1 MRAIYK
7 IAKSELGTLFYSP
20 IAWLILVIFVFQIFS
35 CFANLLE
42 YSVNMKT
49 LDQVQG
55 YQSYMLFVIGG
66 FAPYMTIQST
76 LYLYIPL
83 LTMGLMSR
91 EYSSGSIKL
100 LFSSPISSLQ
110 IILGKYLSMLI
121 YGLIMM
127 GSVLVLVIVGYFSI
141 KDFDLSLVLSGW
153 LGLYLLMATY
163 AAIGL
168 FMSTLTS
175 YQIVA
180 ALGTLTLISFLNFIG
195 SLWQHIEGV
204 REVMYWFSLKGRA
217 DEPIRGLICSEDIL
231 YFILVSGM
239 FLGFSVLKL
248 QLARQSCSMSVK
260 VGKYVG
266 LVACVAL
273 VGYISTIPQLKCFYD
288 ATANKDRTITPN
300 SQEILKQVDGGLTI
314 TSYVNLLDKFGYL
327 GMPSNWFNTRNIFET
342 FTRFKPETKLKSYY
356 YYDNAAGANA
366 SREEMDKAIER
377 LVLTSDINSKSILTP
392 EQMRE
397 KIDLSA
403 EEYRYVFLLERE
415 NGQKAFLRMY
425 DDQGKYPSEAEISAV
440 LKTMI
445 SKSPRIAF
453 LGGHGERSIHDR
465 SGVNYTSFTTVLDSR
480 GALINQGYTPCTL
493 TLSAGGD
500 IPADIDVLVIADL
513 RKALTDDELIQV
525 KRYIER
531 GGNLVVLGEPRR
543 PEYIAPVLEQLGLAF
558 VPGVLVQPHEGYA
571 ADYLWVTFTP
581 EGAELEPIFARMVEL
596 NNVLTMPS
604 ATAIYETEN
613 VGFEA
618 IPVFTTGTM
627 KCWNELETKNFSLE
641 DPTLNETIGEKENA
655 YVTGYALR
663 RDVKGK
669 EQRVFVL
676 GDADCISNAELGV
689 DREFRRSNYA
699 LIDGMFRWLV
709 YDEYPIDISRP
720 AAKDNDVYLTP
731 AGYAWVKIFLRWVCP
746 AILVLLGCL
755 IWFSRRIGI

>member
-248 QLARQSCSMSVK
+248 QFARQSCSMSVK

-273 VGYISTIPQLKCFYD
+273 FGYISTIPQLKCFYD

-493 TLSAGGD
+493 TLSTGGD

-627 KCWNELETKNFSLE
+627 KCWNEL
-641 DPTLNETIGEKENA
+641 
-655 YVTGYALR
+655 
-663 RDVKGK
+663 
-669 EQRVFVL
+669 
-676 GDADCISNAELGV
+676 
-689 DREFRRSNYA
+689 
-699 LIDGMFRWLV
+699 
-709 YDEYPIDISRP
+709 
-720 AAKDNDVYLTP
+720 
-731 AGYAWVKIFLRWVCP
+731 
-746 AILVLLGCL
+746 
-755 IWFSRRIGI
+755 

>member
-110 IILGKYLSMLI
+110 IILGKYLSMVI

-248 QLARQSCSMSVK
+248 QFARQSCSMSVK

-273 VGYISTIPQLKCFYD
+273 FGYISTIPQLKCFYD

-641 DPTLNETIGEKENA
+641 DPTLNEAIGEKENA

-755 IWFSRRIGI
+755 IWFSRRMK

>member
-248 QLARQSCSMSVK
+248 QFARQSCSMSVK

-273 VGYISTIPQLKCFYD
+273 FGYISTIPQLKCFYD

-596 NNVLTMPS
+596 NNVLTMS
-604 ATAIYETEN
+604 SSTAIYETEN

-755 IWFSRRIGI
+755 IWFSRRMK

>member
-1 MRAIYK
+1 
-7 IAKSELGTLFYSP
+7 
-20 IAWLILVIFVFQIFS
+20 
-35 CFANLLE
+35 
-42 YSVNMKT
+42 
-49 LDQVQG
+49 
-55 YQSYMLFVIGG
+55 
-66 FAPYMTIQST
+66 
-76 LYLYIPL
+76 
-83 LTMGLMSR
+83 
-91 EYSSGSIKL
+91 
-100 LFSSPISSLQ
+100 
-110 IILGKYLSMLI
+110 
-121 YGLIMM
+121 MM

-248 QLARQSCSMSVK
+248 QFARQSCSMSVK

-273 VGYISTIPQLKCFYD
+273 FGYISTIPQLKCFYD

-342 FTRFKPETKLKSYY
+342 FTRFKPETELKSYY

-493 TLSAGGD
+493 TLSTGGD
-500 IPADIDVLVIADL
+500 IPADVDVLVIADL

-641 DPTLNETIGEKENA
+641 DPTLNEAIGEKEND

-746 AILVLLGCL
+746 AILVLLGCV
-755 IWFSRRIGI
+755 IWFSRRMK

>member
-1 MRAIYK
+1 
-7 IAKSELGTLFYSP
+7 
-20 IAWLILVIFVFQIFS
+20 
-35 CFANLLE
+35 
-42 YSVNMKT
+42 MKT

-248 QLARQSCSMSVK
+248 QFARQSCSMSVK

-273 VGYISTIPQLKCFYD
+273 FGYISTIPQLKCFYD

-641 DPTLNETIGEKENA
+641 DPTLNEAIGEKENA

-755 IWFSRRIGI
+755 IWFSRRMK

>member
-20 IAWLILVIFVFQIFS
+20 IAWLILVIFVFQVFGS
-35 CFANLLE
+35 FVNLLE
-42 YSVNMKT
+42 YSVNAKT

-66 FAPYMTIQST
+66 FAPYTTIQTT

-100 LFSSPISSLQ
+100 LFSSPISSFQ

-121 YGLIMM
+121 YGFIMM
-127 GSVLVLVIVGYFSI
+127 GSVLILVIVAYFSI

-180 ALGTLTLISFLNFIG
+180 ALGTLTLISFLNFVG

-204 REVMYWFSLKGRA
+204 REIMYWFSIKGRA
-217 DEPIRGLICSEDIL
+217 DESIRGLICSEDIL
-231 YFILVSGM
+231 YFILVSAM
-239 FLGFSVLKL
+239 FIGFSVLKL
-248 QLARQSCSMSVK
+248 QFARQSCSMGVK

-266 LVACVAL
+266 LVVCIAFL
-273 VGYISTIPQLKCFYD
+273 GYVSTIPQLKCFYD
-288 ATANKDRTITPN
+288 ATANKDRTLTPN
-300 SQEILKQVDGGLTI
+300 SQEILKQVDGGLSI
-314 TSYVNLLDKFGYL
+314 TSYVNLLDQLGYL
-327 GMPSNWFNTRNIFET
+327 GMPTNWYNNRRIFET
-342 FTRFKPETKLKSYY
+342 FIRFKPEIKLKSYY

-377 LVLTSDINSKSILTP
+377 LVLTSDINPKSILTP

-403 EEYRYVFLLERE
+403 QEYRYVFLIERE
-415 NGQKAFLRMY
+415 NGQKVFLRMFN
-425 DDQGKYPSEAEISAV
+425 DQGKYPSEAEISAA
-440 LKTMI
+440 LKTMV
-445 SKSPRIAF
+445 SKSPYVAF
-453 LGGHGERSIHDR
+453 LGGHGERSIHDK
-465 SGVNYTSFTTVLDSR
+465 SGINYTSFTTILDSR
-480 GALINQGYTPCTL
+480 GALVNQGYTPYTL

-500 IPADIDVLVIADL
+500 IPADVDVLVIADL

-531 GGNLVVLGEPRR
+531 GGNLIVIGEPRR
-543 PEYIAPVLEQLGLAF
+543 QEYTAPVLEQLGLAF
-558 VPGVLVQPHEGYA
+558 VPGVLVQPREGYD
-571 ADYLWVTFTP
+571 ADYLWATFTP
-581 EGAELEPIFARMVEL
+581 EGAKLEPIFTRMVEL
-596 NNVLTMPS
+596 CNVLTMPS
-604 ATAIYETEN
+604 AAAICETEN
-613 VGFEA
+613 VGFEV
-618 IPVFTTGTM
+618 IPVFTTGATR
-627 KCWNELETKNFSLE
+627 CWNELETKNFSLE
-641 DPTLNETIGEKENA
+641 EPTLNEAIGEKEKT
-655 YVTGYALR
+655 YTTGYALR

-669 EQRVFVL
+669 EQRIFVL
-676 GDADCISNAELGV
+676 GDADCISNAELGANR
-689 DREFRRSNYA
+689 DIRTSNYA
-699 LIDGMFRWLV
+699 LIDGMFKWLV
-709 YDEYPIDISRP
+709 NDEYPINVSRP

-731 AGYAWVKIFLRWVCP
+731 AGFAWVKIFLRWICP
-746 AILVLLGCL
+746 ALIVVCGCL
-755 IWFSRRIGI
+755 IWVMRRMK

>member
-248 QLARQSCSMSVK
+248 QFARQSCSMSVK

-273 VGYISTIPQLKCFYD
+273 FGYISTIPQLKCFYD

-531 GGNLVVLGEPRR
+531 GGNLVVLGEPSR

-755 IWFSRRIGI
+755 IWFSRRMK

>member
-248 QLARQSCSMSVK
+248 RFARQSCSMSVK

-273 VGYISTIPQLKCFYD
+273 FGYISTIPQLKCFYD

-403 EEYRYVFLLERE
+403 EEYRYVFFLERE

-493 TLSAGGD
+493 TLSTGGD

-641 DPTLNETIGEKENA
+641 DPTLNEAIGEKENA

-755 IWFSRRIGI
+755 IWFSRRMK

>member
-248 QLARQSCSMSVK
+248 QFARQSCSMSVK

-273 VGYISTIPQLKCFYD
+273 FGYISTIPQLKCFYD

-403 EEYRYVFLLERE
+403 EEYRYVFFLERE

-493 TLSAGGD
+493 TLSTGGD

-641 DPTLNETIGEKENA
+641 DPTLNEAIGEKENA

-755 IWFSRRIGI
+755 IWFSRRMK

>member
-1 MRAIYK
+1 
-7 IAKSELGTLFYSP
+7 
-20 IAWLILVIFVFQIFS
+20 
-35 CFANLLE
+35 
-42 YSVNMKT
+42 
-49 LDQVQG
+49 
-55 YQSYMLFVIGG
+55 
-66 FAPYMTIQST
+66 
-76 LYLYIPL
+76 
-83 LTMGLMSR
+83 
-91 EYSSGSIKL
+91 
-100 LFSSPISSLQ
+100 
-110 IILGKYLSMLI
+110 
-121 YGLIMM
+121 
-127 GSVLVLVIVGYFSI
+127 
-141 KDFDLSLVLSGW
+141 
-153 LGLYLLMATY
+153 
-163 AAIGL
+163 
-168 FMSTLTS
+168 MSTLTS

-248 QLARQSCSMSVK
+248 QFARQSCSMSVK

-273 VGYISTIPQLKCFYD
+273 FGYISTIPQLKCFYD

-755 IWFSRRIGI
+755 IWFSRRMK

>member
-127 GSVLVLVIVGYFSI
+127 GSVLVLVIIGYFSI

-248 QLARQSCSMSVK
+248 QFARQSCSMSVK

-273 VGYISTIPQLKCFYD
+273 FGYISTIPQLKCFYD

-493 TLSAGGD
+493 TLSTGGD
-500 IPADIDVLVIADL
+500 IPADVDVLVIADL

-531 GGNLVVLGEPRR
+531 GGNLVVLGEPHRQ
-543 PEYIAPVLEQLGLAF
+543 EYIAPVLEQLGLAF

-604 ATAIYETEN
+604 AAAIYETEN

-641 DPTLNETIGEKENA
+641 DPTLNEAIGEKENA

-676 GDADCISNAELGV
+676 GDADCISNAELGI

-699 LIDGMFRWLV
+699 LIDGMFQWLV
-709 YDEYPIDISRP
+709 YDEYPIDVSRP

-731 AGYAWVKIFLRWVCP
+731 VGYAWVKIFLRWVCP
-746 AILVLLGCL
+746 AILVLLGCV
-755 IWFSRRIGI
+755 IWFSRRMK

>member
-248 QLARQSCSMSVK
+248 QFARQSCSMSVK

-273 VGYISTIPQLKCFYD
+273 FGYISTIPQLKCFYD

-493 TLSAGGD
+493 TLSTGGD
-500 IPADIDVLVIADL
+500 IPADVDVLVIADL

-543 PEYIAPVLEQLGLAF
+543 QEYIAPVLEQLGLAF

-604 ATAIYETEN
+604 AAAIYETEN

-641 DPTLNETIGEKENA
+641 DPTLNEAIGEKENA

-746 AILVLLGCL
+746 AILVLLGCV
-755 IWFSRRIGI
+755 IWFSRRMK

>member
-42 YSVNMKT
+42 YSVNMRT

-248 QLARQSCSMSVK
+248 QFARQSCSMSVK

-273 VGYISTIPQLKCFYD
+273 FGYISTIPQLKCFYD

-342 FTRFKPETKLKSYY
+342 FTRFKPETELKSYY

-493 TLSAGGD
+493 TLSTGGD
-500 IPADIDVLVIADL
+500 IPADVDVLVIADL

-531 GGNLVVLGEPRR
+531 GGNLVGRGELRR

-558 VPGVLVQPHEGYA
+558 VPVVLVQPHEGYA

-627 KCWNELETKNFSLE
+627 KCWNDLETKNFSLE
-641 DPTLNETIGEKENA
+641 DPTLNEAIGEKENA

-746 AILVLLGCL
+746 AILVLLGCV
-755 IWFSRRIGI
+755 IWFSRRMK

>member
-248 QLARQSCSMSVK
+248 QFARQSCSMSVK

-273 VGYISTIPQLKCFYD
+273 FGYISTIPQLKCFYD

-493 TLSAGGD
+493 TLSTGGD
-500 IPADIDVLVIADL
+500 IPADVDVLVIADL

-755 IWFSRRIGI
+755 IWFSRRMK

>member
-248 QLARQSCSMSVK
+248 QFARQSCSMSVK

-273 VGYISTIPQLKCFYD
+273 FGYISTIPQLKCFYD

-314 TSYVNLLDKFGYL
+314 TSYFNLLDKFGYL

-641 DPTLNETIGEKENA
+641 DPTLNEAIGEKENA

-755 IWFSRRIGI
+755 IWFSRRMK

>member
-248 QLARQSCSMSVK
+248 QFARQSCSMSVK

-273 VGYISTIPQLKCFYD
+273 FGYISTIPQLKCFYD

-493 TLSAGGD
+493 TLSTGGD

-641 DPTLNETIGEKENA
+641 DPTLNEAIGEKENA

-731 AGYAWVKIFLRWVCP
+731 AGCAWVKIFLRWVCP

-755 IWFSRRIGI
+755 IWFSRRMK

>member
-1 MRAIYK
+1 MRVIYK

-20 IAWLILVIFVFQIFS
+20 IAWLILVIFVFQVFGS
-35 CFANLLE
+35 FANLLE
-42 YSVNMKT
+42 YTVNAKT
-49 LDQVQG
+49 LGQIQG
-55 YQSYMLFVIGG
+55 YQSYMLFVVGG
-66 FAPYMTIQST
+66 FAPYTMIQST

-121 YGLIMM
+121 YGFVMM
-127 GSVLVLVIVGYFSI
+127 GSVFILVLVSYFSI

-195 SLWQHIEGV
+195 SLWQHVEGV
-204 REVMYWFSLKGRA
+204 REIMYWFSLKGRA
-217 DEPIRGLICSEDIL
+217 DESIRGLICSEDIL

-239 FLGFSVLKL
+239 FIGFSVLKL
-248 QLARQSCSMSVK
+248 QFARQNCSTSVK

-266 LVACVAL
+266 LVVCVAL
-273 VGYISTIPQLKCFYD
+273 LGYISMIPQLKVFYD

-327 GMPSNWFNTRNIFET
+327 GMPGNWYNIRQVFET
-342 FTRFKPETKLKSYY
+342 FVRFKPEIKIKSYY
-356 YYDNAAGANA
+356 YYDNVAGANM
-366 SREEMDKAIER
+366 SREEMDKAIDR
-377 LVLTSDINSKSILTP
+377 LVLTSDINPKSILTP

-415 NGQKAFLRMY
+415 NGQKAFLRMF
-425 DDQGKYPSEAEISAV
+425 DDQGRYPSEAEISAV
-440 LKTMI
+440 LKTMVAT
-445 SKSPRIAF
+445 SPRIAF
-453 LGGHGERSIHDR
+453 LEGHGERNIHDK
-465 SGVNYTSFTTVLDSR
+465 SGVNYTSFTTILDSR
-480 GALINQGYTPCTL
+480 EALVNQGGTPYSLTL
-493 TLSAGGD
+493 TAGGD
-500 IPADIDVLVIADL
+500 IPVDVDVLVLADL
-513 RKALTDDELIQV
+513 REALTDDELIQI
-525 KRYIER
+525 KRYIDC
-531 GGNLVVLGEPRR
+531 GGNLVVIGEPRR
-543 PEYIAPVLEQLGLAF
+543 QEYMAPVLAELGLAF
-558 VPGVLVQPHEGYA
+558 VPGVLVQPREGYA
-571 ADYLWVTFTP
+571 ADYLLTTFTS
-581 EGAELEPIFARMVEL
+581 EGARLEPIFTRMAEL
-596 NNVLTMPS
+596 GNVLTMPS
-604 ATAIYETEN
+604 AAAIRKIEN
-613 VGFEA
+613 KGFEV
-618 IPVFTTGTM
+618 IPVFTTEASG
-627 KCWNELETKNFSLE
+627 CWNELETKNFSLE
-641 DPTLNETIGEKENA
+641 EPLLNETLGEEEKA

-669 EQRVFVL
+669 QQRIFVL
-676 GDADCISNAELGV
+676 GDADCISNDELGA

-699 LIDGMFRWLV
+699 LAEGIFRWLV
-709 YDEYPIDISRP
+709 YDEYPIDVSRP
-720 AAKDNDVYLTP
+720 GANDNDVYLTP
-731 AGYAWVKIFLRWVCP
+731 AGFAWLKIFLCWICP
-746 AILVLLGCL
+746 VLIVACGCL
-755 IWFSRRIGI
+755 IWVMRRMK

>member
-248 QLARQSCSMSVK
+248 QFARQSCSMSVK

-273 VGYISTIPQLKCFYD
+273 FGYISTIPQLKCFYD

-641 DPTLNETIGEKENA
+641 DPTLNEAIGEKENA

-709 YDEYPIDISRP
+709 YDEYPIDISSS
-720 AAKDNDVYLTP
+720 
-731 AGYAWVKIFLRWVCP
+731 G
-746 AILVLLGCL
+746 
-755 IWFSRRIGI
+755 S

>member
-42 YSVNMKT
+42 YSVNMRT

-248 QLARQSCSMSVK
+248 QFARQSCSMSVK

-273 VGYISTIPQLKCFYD
+273 FGYISTIPQLKCFYD

-342 FTRFKPETKLKSYY
+342 FTRFKPETELKSYY

-493 TLSAGGD
+493 TLSTGGD
-500 IPADIDVLVIADL
+500 IPADVDVLVIADL

-641 DPTLNETIGEKENA
+641 DPTLNEAIGEKENA

-746 AILVLLGCL
+746 AILVLLGCV
-755 IWFSRRIGI
+755 IWFSRRMK

>member
-1 MRAIYK
+1 MIAIYK

-248 QLARQSCSMSVK
+248 QFARQSCSMSVK

-273 VGYISTIPQLKCFYD
+273 FGYISTIPQLKCFYD

-356 YYDNAAGANA
+356 NYDNAAGANA

-558 VPGVLVQPHEGYA
+558 VPGVLVQPHEEYA

-641 DPTLNETIGEKENA
+641 DPTLNEAIGEKENA

-755 IWFSRRIGI
+755 IWFSRRMK

>member
-1 MRAIYK
+1 
-7 IAKSELGTLFYSP
+7 
-20 IAWLILVIFVFQIFS
+20 
-35 CFANLLE
+35 
-42 YSVNMKT
+42 
-49 LDQVQG
+49 
-55 YQSYMLFVIGG
+55 
-66 FAPYMTIQST
+66 
-76 LYLYIPL
+76 
-83 LTMGLMSR
+83 
-91 EYSSGSIKL
+91 
-100 LFSSPISSLQ
+100 
-110 IILGKYLSMLI
+110 
-121 YGLIMM
+121 MM

-248 QLARQSCSMSVK
+248 QFARQSCSMSVK

-273 VGYISTIPQLKCFYD
+273 FGYISTIPQLKCFYD

-453 LGGHGERSIHDR
+453 LGGHGERSIHDL
-465 SGVNYTSFTTVLDSR
+465 SGVSYTSFTTVLDSR

-755 IWFSRRIGI
+755 IWFSRRMK

>member
-180 ALGTLTLISFLNFIG
+180 ALGTVTLISFLNFIG

-248 QLARQSCSMSVK
+248 QFARQSCSMSVK

-273 VGYISTIPQLKCFYD
+273 FGYISTIPQLKCFYD

-641 DPTLNETIGEKENA
+641 DPTLNEAIGEKENA

-755 IWFSRRIGI
+755 IWFSRRMK

>member
-231 YFILVSGM
+231 YFIFVSGM

-248 QLARQSCSMSVK
+248 QFARQSCSMSVK

-273 VGYISTIPQLKCFYD
+273 FGYISTIPQLKCFYD

-342 FTRFKPETKLKSYY
+342 FTRFKPETELKSYY

-493 TLSAGGD
+493 TLSTGGD
-500 IPADIDVLVIADL
+500 IPADVDVLVIADL

-641 DPTLNETIGEKENA
+641 DPTLNEAIGEKENA

-746 AILVLLGCL
+746 AILVLLGCV
-755 IWFSRRIGI
+755 IWFSRRMK

>member
-1 MRAIYK
+1 MRVIYK

-20 IAWLILVIFVFQIFS
+20 IAWLILVIFVFQVFGS
-35 CFANLLE
+35 FANLLE
-42 YSVNMKT
+42 YTVNAKT
-49 LDQVQG
+49 LGQMQG

-66 FAPYMTIQST
+66 FAPYTTIQST

-127 GSVLVLVIVGYFSI
+127 GSVLVLVVVAFFSI

-175 YQIVA
+175 YQIIA
-180 ALGTLTLISFLNFIG
+180 ALGTLTFISFLNFIG

-217 DEPIRGLICSEDIL
+217 DESIRGLICSEDIL

-248 QLARQSCSMSVK
+248 QFARRSCSVSVK

-273 VGYISTIPQLKCFYD
+273 LGYVSTIPQLKCFYD

-356 YYDNAAGANA
+356 YYDNSAGMNL

-377 LVLTSDINSKSILTP
+377 LVLTSDINPKNILTP

-403 EEYRYVFLLERE
+403 EEFRYVFLIERE
-415 NGQKAFLRMY
+415 NGQKAFLRMF

-440 LKTMI
+440 LKTMVAE
-445 SKSPRIAF
+445 SPRIAF
-453 LGGHGERSIHDR
+453 LSGHGERNIYDG

-480 GALINQGYTPCTL
+480 SALVNQGYTPYTL
-493 TLSAGGD
+493 TLTEGGD
-500 IPADIDVLVIADL
+500 IPSDVDVLVIADL
-513 RKALTDDELIQV
+513 RKALTDDELIHI
-525 KRYIER
+525 KRYIEH
-531 GGNLVVLGEPRR
+531 GGNLVVIGEPRR
-543 PEYIAPVLEQLGLAF
+543 QEYMAPVLEQLGLAF
-558 VPGVLVQPHEGYA
+558 VPGVLVQPREGYV
-571 ADYLWVTFTP
+571 ADYLWARFTP
-581 EGAELEPIFARMVEL
+581 EGARLEPVFARMLEL
-596 NNVLTMPS
+596 DNVLTMPS
-604 ATAIYETEN
+604 AAAIRKIGDR
-613 VGFEA
+613 GFEA
-618 IPVFTTGTM
+618 IPVFTTETTG
-627 KCWNELETKNFSLE
+627 CWNELETKNFSLE
-641 DPTLNETIGEKENA
+641 EPRLNTALGEEEKA

-663 RDVKGK
+663 RDVKEK

-676 GDADCISNAELGV
+676 GDADCISNGELGAN
-689 DREFRRSNYA
+689 REFRRSNYA
-699 LIDGMFRWLV
+699 LTDGMFRWLV
-709 YDEYPIDISRP
+709 YDEYPIDVSRP
-720 AAKDNDVYLTP
+720 AAKDNDTYLTP
-731 AGYAWVKIFLRWVCP
+731 GGFAWIKVFLRWICPVLIVVC
-746 AILVLLGCL
+746 GCV
-755 IWFSRRIGI
+755 IWVMRRMK

>member
-248 QLARQSCSMSVK
+248 QFARQSCSMSVK

-273 VGYISTIPQLKCFYD
+273 FGYISTIPQLKCFYD

-558 VPGVLVQPHEGYA
+558 VPGVLVQPHEEYA

-641 DPTLNETIGEKENA
+641 DPTLNEAIGEKENA

-755 IWFSRRIGI
+755 IWFSRRMK

>member
-248 QLARQSCSMSVK
+248 QFARQSCSMSVK

-273 VGYISTIPQLKCFYD
+273 FGYISTIPQLKCFYD

-366 SREEMDKAIER
+366 LREEMDKAIER

-641 DPTLNETIGEKENA
+641 DPTLNEAIGEKENA

-755 IWFSRRIGI
+755 IWFSRRMK

>member
-141 KDFDLSLVLSGW
+141 KDFDFSLVLSGW

-248 QLARQSCSMSVK
+248 QFARQSCSMSVK

-273 VGYISTIPQLKCFYD
+273 FGYISTIPQLKCFYD

-493 TLSAGGD
+493 TLSTGGD

-641 DPTLNETIGEKENA
+641 DPTLNEAIGEKENA

-755 IWFSRRIGI
+755 IWFSRRMK

>member
-248 QLARQSCSMSVK
+248 QFARQSCSMSVK

-273 VGYISTIPQLKCFYD
+273 FGYISTIPQLKCFYD

-342 FTRFKPETKLKSYY
+342 FTRFKPETELKSYY

-493 TLSAGGD
+493 TLSTGGD
-500 IPADIDVLVIADL
+500 IPADVDVLVIADL

-531 GGNLVVLGEPRR
+531 GGNLVVLGELRR

-558 VPGVLVQPHEGYA
+558 VPGVLVQPHEEYA

-641 DPTLNETIGEKENA
+641 DPTLNEAIGEKENA

-755 IWFSRRIGI
+755 IWFSRRMK

>member
-248 QLARQSCSMSVK
+248 QFARQSCSMSVK

-273 VGYISTIPQLKCFYD
+273 FGYISTIPQLKCFYD

-669 EQRVFVL
+669 
-676 GDADCISNAELGV
+676 
-689 DREFRRSNYA
+689 
-699 LIDGMFRWLV
+699 
-709 YDEYPIDISRP
+709 
-720 AAKDNDVYLTP
+720 
-731 AGYAWVKIFLRWVCP
+731 
-746 AILVLLGCL
+746 
-755 IWFSRRIGI
+755 

>member
-248 QLARQSCSMSVK
+248 QFARQSCSMSVK

-273 VGYISTIPQLKCFYD
+273 FGYISTIPQLKCFYD

-493 TLSAGGD
+493 TLSTGGD

-571 ADYLWVTFTP
+571 ADYLWGTFTP

-641 DPTLNETIGEKENA
+641 DPTLNEAIGEKENA

-755 IWFSRRIGI
+755 IWFSRRMK

>member
-1 MRAIYK
+1 
-7 IAKSELGTLFYSP
+7 
-20 IAWLILVIFVFQIFS
+20 
-35 CFANLLE
+35 FANLLE

-248 QLARQSCSMSVK
+248 QFARQSCSMSVK

-273 VGYISTIPQLKCFYD
+273 FGYISTIPQLKCFYD

-493 TLSAGGD
+493 TLSTGGD
-500 IPADIDVLVIADL
+500 IPADVDVLVIADL

-641 DPTLNETIGEKENA
+641 DPTLNEAIGEKENA

-755 IWFSRRIGI
+755 IWFSRRMK

>member
-239 FLGFSVLKL
+239 FLDFSVLKL
-248 QLARQSCSMSVK
+248 QFARQSCSMSVK

-273 VGYISTIPQLKCFYD
+273 FGYISTIPQLKCFYD

-641 DPTLNETIGEKENA
+641 DPTLNEAIGEKENA

-755 IWFSRRIGI
+755 IWFSRRMK

>member
-248 QLARQSCSMSVK
+248 QFARQSCSMSVK

-273 VGYISTIPQLKCFYD
+273 FGYISTIPQLKCFYD

-493 TLSAGGD
+493 TLSTGGD
-500 IPADIDVLVIADL
+500 IPADVDVLVIADL

-641 DPTLNETIGEKENA
+641 DPTLNEVIGEKENA

-755 IWFSRRIGI
+755 IWFSRRMK

>member
-195 SLWQHIEGV
+195 SLWQHSEGV

-248 QLARQSCSMSVK
+248 QFARQSCSMSVK

-273 VGYISTIPQLKCFYD
+273 FGYISTIPHPKCFYD

-342 FTRFKPETKLKSYY
+342 FTRFKPETELKSYY

-493 TLSAGGD
+493 TLSTGGD
-500 IPADIDVLVIADL
+500 IPADVDVLVIADL

-641 DPTLNETIGEKENA
+641 DPTLNEAIGEKENA

-746 AILVLLGCL
+746 AILVLLGCV
-755 IWFSRRIGI
+755 IWFSRRMK

>member
-248 QLARQSCSMSVK
+248 QFARQSCSMSVK

-273 VGYISTIPQLKCFYD
+273 FGYISTIPQLKCFYD

-531 GGNLVVLGEPRR
+531 GGNFVVLGEPRR

-755 IWFSRRIGI
+755 IWFSRRMK

>member
-35 CFANLLE
+35 FANLLE

-248 QLARQSCSMSVK
+248 QFARQSCSMSVK

-273 VGYISTIPQLKCFYD
+273 FGYISTIPQLKCFYD

-641 DPTLNETIGEKENA
+641 DPTLNEAIGEKENA

-755 IWFSRRIGI
+755 IWFSRRMK

>member
-248 QLARQSCSMSVK
+248 QFARQSCSMSVK

-273 VGYISTIPQLKCFYD
+273 FGYISTIPQLKCFYD

-641 DPTLNETIGEKENA
+641 DPTLNEAIGEKENA

-669 EQRVFVL
+669 EHRVFVL
-676 GDADCISNAELGV
+676 GDADCISNAELGG

-755 IWFSRRIGI
+755 IWFSRRMK

>member
-1 MRAIYK
+1 
-7 IAKSELGTLFYSP
+7 
-20 IAWLILVIFVFQIFS
+20 
-35 CFANLLE
+35 
-42 YSVNMKT
+42 
-49 LDQVQG
+49 
-55 YQSYMLFVIGG
+55 
-66 FAPYMTIQST
+66 
-76 LYLYIPL
+76 
-83 LTMGLMSR
+83 
-91 EYSSGSIKL
+91 
-100 LFSSPISSLQ
+100 
-110 IILGKYLSMLI
+110 
-121 YGLIMM
+121 MM

-248 QLARQSCSMSVK
+248 QFARQSCSMSVK

-273 VGYISTIPQLKCFYD
+273 FGYISTIPQLKCFYD

-493 TLSAGGD
+493 TLSTGGD

-641 DPTLNETIGEKENA
+641 DPTLNEAIGEKENA

-755 IWFSRRIGI
+755 IWFSRRMK

>member
-141 KDFDLSLVLSGW
+141 KDFDLSLLLSGW

-248 QLARQSCSMSVK
+248 QFARQSCSMSVK

-273 VGYISTIPQLKCFYD
+273 FGYISTIPQLKCFYD

-641 DPTLNETIGEKENA
+641 DPTLNEAIGEKENA

-755 IWFSRRIGI
+755 IWFSRRMK